1 MRPEG
6 RALRWLLFL
15 AAMSLTLAAPA
26 SARVRQQTAPA
37 PELFY
42 HIFVRSFADSNGDRQ
57 GDLNGIRQKLDYLQ
71 DLGVTTIMLTP
82 LYPSQFYHNYFA
94 DDFEGIDPEFGTMND
109 FSQLV
114 SAAHARGMKVILD
127 QEIQF
132 VTGNHRWRLESR
144 ENSKS
149 PYGRF
154 LLYRDEANR
163 TPAATLLGTNEFYVW
178 PGQHQQIYT
187 VNLAEPQVRAYFA
200 RYLKSWVDPNGDG
213 DPSDGIDGFRIDHM
227 MDDLDNV
234 GLLTNL
240 LSDFWEP
247 LIEEVRSVKPD
258 VRFIAEQA
266 DWGDGAAFFTKAEV
280 DMVFAFPIREA
291 AAELDAAKF
300 AAAIE
305 RANAAVAPG
314 RSQLVFIENHD
325 TSRFAHGAARRPE
338 ILRLGAAITMLTGWV
353 PSLYYGQEIGM
364 SGTRSDE
371 AIAVQGQPANAD
383 ARDIGLRQAFR
394 WQPDPMAPGN
404 AAWYRAIPE
413 AYRTPD
419 SNVPGDGAS
428 VAEQSSNPGS
438 LLNTYRELAALRAR
452 FPMLAD
458 GATKVVAQHDSAVL
472 IERRSSRG
480 TALVLFNLGAKEG
493 TARLDLGMALV
504 RRYGKARLVQSNGRR
519 VIVAPAY
526 SATVWTIAR

>member
-1 MRPEG
+1 MRPES
-6 RALRWLLFL
+6 RALRWLAWL
-15 AAMSLTLAAPA
+15 AAMSIALAMPA
-26 SARVRQQTAPA
+26 SARVRQQSAPT

-71 DLGVTTIMLTP
+71 GLGVTTIMLTP

-109 FSQLV
+109 FSRLV
-114 SAAHARGMKVILD
+114 GAAHARGMKVILD
-127 QEIQF
+127 QEIQY

-144 ENSKS
+144 ENPKS

-163 TPAATLLGTNEFYVW
+163 TPAATLLGTNDFHVW
-178 PGQHQQIYT
+178 PRQHQQIFT
-187 VNLAEPQVRAYFA
+187 VNLSEPRVRSYFA
-200 RYLKSWVDPNGDG
+200 EYLKSWVDPNGDG
-213 DPSDGIDGFRIDHM
+213 DPSDGVDGFRIDHM
-227 MDDLDNV
+227 MDDLDNI

-240 LSDFWEP
+240 LSEFWAP

-266 DWGDGAAFFTKAEV
+266 DWGDGAAFFAKAKV

-291 AAELDAAKF
+291 ASELDASKF
-300 AAAIE
+300 SAAIG
-305 RANAAVAPG
+305 RANAVVAPG

-325 TSRFAHGAARRPE
+325 TSRFAHGASRRLE

-364 SGTRSDE
+364 SGDRSDE
-371 AIAVQGQPANAD
+371 QIAAQGQPANAD

-394 WQPDPMAPGN
+394 WQSDPMAPGN
-404 AAWYRAIPE
+404 AVWYRAFPE

-428 VAEQSSNPGS
+428 VAEQTANPSS

-458 GATKVVAQHDSAVL
+458 GATRVIAQHDSVVL
-472 IERRSSRG
+472 IERRSRRG
-480 TALVLFNLGAKEG
+480 PALVLFNFGPNAG
-493 TARLDLGMALV
+493 TTRIDLPMSLV
-504 RRYGKARLVQSNGRR
+504 RRYGQAHLVRSNGNRQA
-519 VIVAPAY
+519 IAPAY
-526 SATVWTIAR
+526 SATVWTIAP

>member
-258 VRFIAEQA
+258 VRFIAE
-266 DWGDGAAFFTKAEV
+266 
-280 DMVFAFPIREA
+280 
-291 AAELDAAKF
+291 
-300 AAAIE
+300 
-305 RANAAVAPG
+305 
-314 RSQLVFIENHD
+314 
-325 TSRFAHGAARRPE
+325 
-338 ILRLGAAITMLTGWV
+338 
-353 PSLYYGQEIGM
+353 
-364 SGTRSDE
+364 
-371 AIAVQGQPANAD
+371 
-383 ARDIGLRQAFR
+383 
-394 WQPDPMAPGN
+394 
-404 AAWYRAIPE
+404 
-413 AYRTPD
+413 
-419 SNVPGDGAS
+419 
-428 VAEQSSNPGS
+428 
-438 LLNTYRELAALRAR
+438 
-452 FPMLAD
+452 
-458 GATKVVAQHDSAVL
+458 
-472 IERRSSRG
+472 
-480 TALVLFNLGAKEG
+480 
-493 TARLDLGMALV
+493 
-504 RRYGKARLVQSNGRR
+504 
-519 VIVAPAY
+519 
-526 SATVWTIAR
+526 